1 MRRVLDLSMPLESG
15 MRGVSITPAM
25 TLESDG
31 WNASTLSLY
40 SHCGTHMDAP
50 CHFETGATG
59 VDKLPLDACVGSTIV
74 VDLTPVDLSEEISV
88 ERFKAAAPAQDWDGA
103 RVLLR
108 TDWSLRIGTP
118 DYRDRLPRISLDL
131 ANWFVENK
139 VALIGVEPPSIANV
153 HDLDEVARIHQVLLN
168 AGVVIIE
175 GLTGLDR
182 LPAEQFTLVALP
194 LPISGGDG
202 SPARVIAIVGADE
215 SS

>member
-1 MRRVLDLSMPLESG
+1 MRRILDLTMPLESG
-15 MRGVSITPAM
+15 MRGVSITPTM

-50 CHFETGATG
+50 CHFETGAAG
-59 VDKLPLDACVGSTIV
+59 IDVLPLEACVGPAIV
-74 VDLTPVDLSEEISV
+74 VDLTPVDLSEKISV
-88 ERFKAAAPAQDWDGA
+88 ERFKAAAPVQDWNGA

-108 TDWSLRIGTP
+108 TDWSRRIGTP

-131 ANWFVENK
+131 AKWFVNNK
-139 VALIGVEPPSIANV
+139 VGLIGVEPPSIADV
-153 HDLDEVARIHQVLLN
+153 HDLDEVAKVHRVLLD

-182 LPAEQFTLVALP
+182 LPAEPFTLVALP
-194 LPISGGDG
+194 LSIVGGDG
-202 SPARVIAIVGADE
+202 SPARVIAIVDADE
-215 SS
+215 